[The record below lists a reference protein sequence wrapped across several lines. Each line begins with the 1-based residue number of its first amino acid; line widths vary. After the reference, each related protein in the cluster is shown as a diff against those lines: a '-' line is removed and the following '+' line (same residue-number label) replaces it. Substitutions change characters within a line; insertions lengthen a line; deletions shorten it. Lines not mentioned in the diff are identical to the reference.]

1 MLFLLCYNL
10 KIVAQWEGGIDFW
23 WGGNKNLVG
32 GEGGVHW
39 GEFFQVGGG
48 GEMSRFLTSG
58 GTPPIPSNRENPT
71 DSLLSRKLESEIFF
85 FLDHLQILHR
95 YFLHILYFLLFSL
108 YCYLKF
114 FHFIST
120 YTSMTSHKKLTKII
134 YKCAQKDRLKQ
145 HIKQ

>member
-1 MLFLLCYNL
+1 M
-10 KIVAQWEGGIDFW
+10 
-23 WGGNKNLVG
+23 
-32 GEGGVHW
+32 
-39 GEFFQVGGG
+39 VGGG
-48 GEMSRFLTSG
+48 GGLLGGIFLVGEMSKFLTSG

-71 DSLLSRKLESEIFF
+71 DSSLSRKLESDIFF

-120 YTSMTSHKKLTKII
+120 YTSMTSHKKLKSSTNVLKKTVWNSILNNK
-134 YKCAQKDRLKQ
+134 YKVENIFNGLL
-145 HIKQ
+145 IK

>member
-1 MLFLLCYNL
+1 M
-10 KIVAQWEGGIDFW
+10 VGGW
-23 WGGNKNLVG
+23 NKNLVG
-32 GEGGVHW
+32 GGEG
-39 GEFFQVGGG
+39 ESTGGNFSRWEG

-71 DSLLSRKLESEIFF
+71 DSSLSRKLESEIFF

-134 YKCAQKDRLKQ
+134 YKCAQKDRLK
-145 HIKQ
+145 

>member
-1 MLFLLCYNL
+1 MLSGRGELTFGG
-10 KIVAQWEGGIDFW
+10 GGIKIW
-23 WGGNKNLVG
+23 WGGRGESTG
-32 GEGGVHW
+32 GNFSRWE
-39 GEFFQVGGG
+39 GG

-134 YKCAQKDRLKQ
+134 YKCAQKDRLK
-145 HIKQ
+145 